1 MFSISSPELCAQ
13 INDPQR
19 VILDCRFSLADVN
32 LGRQQYAAAH
42 IPGAAYFD
50 LNLDLS
56 SPIGKHGG
64 RHPLPDPNVLA
75 EKFAAAGI
83 EAGKSQVVVYDEGL
97 AFASRCWWLL
107 RYLGHDAVRVL
118 DGGFRGWQ
126 SAGYPVTDE
135 VSPPRAGYFVPQV
148 RSPLVVDIAA
158 VKARKDGTVL
168 VDAREGKRYRGEQE
182 PIDPVAGHIPGA
194 VNYPWQ
200 GNLDS
205 QGYLLPTTQLQQRW
219 EGLRDAEEILVY
231 CGSGVTAC
239 ANVLAL
245 EIAGIP
251 GAKLYAGSWSD
262 WCSYL

>member
-13 INDPQR
+13 INDPQL
-19 VILDCRFSLADVN
+19 VILDCRFSLADIN

-42 IPGAAYFD
+42 LPGAVYFD

-56 SPIGKHGG
+56 GSIGKHGG

-75 EKFAAAGI
+75 EKFAAVGI
-83 EAGKSQVVVYDEGL
+83 EAGKSQVVVYDDGL

-107 RYLGHDAVRVL
+107 RYLGHDRVKVL
-118 DGGFRGWQ
+118 DGGFGGWQ
-126 SAGYPVTDE
+126 SAGYPVTDA
-135 VSPPRAGYFVPQV
+135 VPPPRAGHFVPQV
-148 RSPLVVDIAA
+148 RSPFVVDIAA
-158 VKARKDGTVL
+158 VTARSAGTVL
-168 VDAREGKRYRGEQE
+168 VDAREAERYRGERE
-182 PIDPVAGHIPGA
+182 PIDPIAGHIPGA

-200 GNLDS
+200 ENLDS
-205 QGYLLPTTQLQQRW
+205 QGYLLSVAQLQQRW
-219 EGLRDAEEILVY
+219 AGLRDAEIWVY

-245 EIAGIP
+245 EMAGIP

-262 WCSYL
+262 WCSHL